1 MGTMAAIFIV
11 GIVLLARA
19 NKNSLEDQKALRSYF
34 ADHKMVARQIIVIA
48 TARLLRRLQP

>member
-34 ADHKMVARQIIVIA
+34 ADQKMVLAK
-48 TARLLRRLQP
+48 LL